1 MEDLLIKIAYL
12 ALLILIS
19 AFFSFAEIALAA
31 SRRSRLQIALDKG
44 ETRAKRVM
52 DMQEKPGSF
61 FSVIQLGLNAV
72 AILGGVVGDKTFS
85 PYFEELFLLFMPAN
99 YAQSSAFF
107 VSFFSVTVAF
117 VIFADLIPKRLTF
130 TNPEKIA
137 MNCVGVMAFLIKA
150 FGPLVT
156 ILDWCSSCLIRLLGG
171 SAERKDRIT
180 SDDILAS
187 VGAGAAAGI
196 IAPAELS
203 VIENVFDLENRYI
216 TTAMTPR
223 ESIVFFLETETD
235 EDIRRQL
242 ASASHSRYL
251 VCREDLDHITG
262 VISSKEVLRRVIDNQ
277 PMSLKDSAFVHPVQF
292 VPDTLTLAEILKF
305 FQKTSTD
312 FAVILNEYAIVV
324 GIVTLDDVMST
335 VMGDLVVTPEE
346 SQILKRDDNSWL
358 VDGSTPTIDVAYT
371 LDIDIPTEDR
381 PYETLAGF
389 IMYGLRRIPKRTDFI
404 VYKGYRFEVMDVD
417 ANRIDQ
423 VLVTKLTKDGKV
435 KKNEKPAPDTVL
447 KTPSKG
453 EGKASPAKSEKAEKP
468 VDAAPAAPDADK
480 AAS

>member
-1 MEDLLIKIAYL
+1 MESLLIQIAKL
-12 ALLILIS
+12 AALLLIS

-44 ETRAKRVM
+44 DQRAKRVM
-52 DMQEKPGSF
+52 EMQDKPGSF
-61 FSVIQLGLNAV
+61 FSVVQLGLNAV
-72 AILGGVVGDKTFS
+72 AILGGVVGDTAFS
-85 PYFEELFLLFMPAN
+85 PYFAALFKLFMPEA
-99 YAQSSAFF
+99 YADKSAFF
-107 VSFFSVTVAF
+107 ASFFIVTVSFVV
-117 VIFADLIPKRLTF
+117 FADLIPKRLTF
-130 TNPEKIA
+130 NNPERIA
-137 MNCVGVMAFLIKA
+137 LNCVGIMTLLIKVFRPLVVVLDWLSAFLI
-150 FGPLVT
+150 
-156 ILDWCSSCLIRLLGG
+156 RLMGG
-171 SAERKDRIT
+171 TAERKDRIT

-223 ESIVFFLETETD
+223 ESIVYFLDTEKE

-242 ASASHSRYL
+242 ASAPHSRYL
-251 VCREDLDHITG
+251 VCKEDLDHITG
-262 VISSKEVLRRVIDNQ
+262 VISSKSVLRRVIDNK
-277 PMSLKDSAFVHPVQF
+277 PMSLTDPGFVQPVQF

-335 VMGDLVVTPEE
+335 VMSDLVVTPEE

-371 LDIDIPTEDR
+371 LDIDIPTEDC
-381 PYETLAGF
+381 PYETIAGF

-423 VLVTKLTKDGKV
+423 VLVTKLGKDGKI
-435 KKNEKPAPDTVL
+435 KKNDKPAADT
-447 KTPSKG
+447 PI
-453 EGKASPAKSEKAEKP
+453 KAPAKTAVKP
-468 VDAAPAAPDADK
+468 ATTQSGSGEATAQETIK
-480 AAS
+480 AAAESAK

>member
-1 MEDLLIKIAYL
+1 MEDLALKVGYL
-12 ALLILIS
+12 MALLLAS
-19 AFFSFAEIALAA
+19 AFFSFSEIALAA

-44 ETRAKRVM
+44 DARAKSVM
-52 DMQEKPGSF
+52 EMQDKPGPF
-61 FSVIQLGLNAV
+61 FSVVQLGLNAV
-72 AILGGVVGDKTFS
+72 AILGGVVGDTAFS
-85 PYFEELFLLFMPAN
+85 PYLESLFLLFMPAD
-99 YAQSSAFF
+99 YAAKSAFF
-107 VSFFSVTVAF
+107 ASFFLVTVTF
-117 VIFADLIPKRLTF
+117 VVFADLIPKRLTF
-130 TNPEKIA
+130 NNPERTA
-137 MNCVGVMAFLIKA
+137 MNTVGIMSFMIKA

-156 ILDWCSSCLIRLLGG
+156 LLDWCSSVLIRLMGG
-171 SAERKDRIT
+171 TAERKDRIT

-223 ESIVFFLETETD
+223 ESIVFFLETEKED
-235 EDIRRQL
+235 EIRRQL
-242 ASASHSRYL
+242 ASAPHSRYL
-251 VCREDLDHITG
+251 VCKEDLDHITG
-262 VISSKEVLRRVIDNQ
+262 VISSKDVLRRIIDNK
-277 PMSLKDSAFVHPVQF
+277 PMSLSDPSFVHPVQF
-292 VPDTLTLAEILKF
+292 VPDTLTLAEILKH

-346 SQILKRDDNSWL
+346 SQIMKRDEHSWL

-389 IMYGLRRIPKRTDFI
+389 IMYALRRIPKRTDYI

-423 VLVTKLTKDGKV
+423 VLVTKLAKDGKV
-435 KKNEKPAPDTVL
+435 KKSNAPATETVL
-447 KTPSKG
+447 K
-453 EGKASPAKSEKAEKP
+453 APAKPGTPVKTEKGDKL
-468 VDAAPAAPDADK
+468 ADK
-480 AAS
+480 AAEPVKPELASK